1 MVAPP
6 ASAHRFEVA
15 VGREAR
21 YGVHVR
27 PAELAETGRLHR
39 SLFPDARPF
48 VLADADVARLH
59 GAALA
64 AAFAAAGLAPEV
76 VPIPAG
82 ETSKSL
88 AQFERLIG
96 ELARLGADRRA
107 VLHCFG
113 GGMTSDLGGFVAS
126 AYMRGVRYVNLPTS
140 LIGQLDA
147 AVGGKVA
154 VNTGDAKNL
163 IGAFHHP
170 ALVVC
175 DPELLKTLPHRDFRS
190 GIAEA
195 IKVAIIAGPGL
206 FEFLRS
212 RRDDLVAR
220 DAAVLAQLIAEAARL
235 KMDLVGADPYENDL
249 RRALNFGH
257 TVGHA
262 LESEH
267 AYRGLRH
274 GEAVAVGMA
283 LATELSLRRRLLAAR
298 DADAIFE
305 LLAAYDLAGL
315 LEELPAARIA
325 ERLRTIR
332 LIRGGRLHFVLPAAL
347 GRVAF
352 SDDVDAADLAAA
364 FRGVRDRE
372 TGKRSHVPSAG

>member
-1 MVAPP
+1 MAASTESAP
-6 ASAHRFEVA
+6 RFEVVVA
-15 VGREAR
+15 REAR
-21 YGVHVR
+21 YDVHVR
-27 PAELAETGRLHR
+27 PAVLAEVGRMHR
-39 SLFPDARPF
+39 ACFRDAKPF
-48 VLADADVARLH
+48 VLADEEVLRLH

-64 AAFAAAGLAPEV
+64 AAFSTEGLAPEV

-88 AQFERLIG
+88 VQFERLIG
-96 ELARLGADRRA
+96 ELGRRGADRRA

-126 AYMRGVRYVNLPTS
+126 AYMRGVRYANVPTS

-147 AVGGKVA
+147 AIGGKVA
-154 VNTGDAKNL
+154 VNTGEAKNL

-170 ALVVC
+170 SLVVC
-175 DPELLKTLPHRDFRS
+175 DPALLTTLSARDFRS

-195 IKVAIIAGPGL
+195 IKVAVITGPAL
-206 FEFLRS
+206 FEFLRT
-212 RRDDLVAR
+212 RRDELAAR
-220 DAAVLAQLIAEAARL
+220 DPVALAQLVLEAARL
-235 KMDLVGADPYENDL
+235 KMELVGADPYEDDL

-257 TVGHA
+257 TIGHA

-283 LATELSLRRRLLAAR
+283 LATEIAARRRLLAAR
-298 DADAIFE
+298 DADAIFA

-315 LEELPAARIA
+315 LEELPADRIA

-332 LIRGGRLHFVLPAAL
+332 LIRGGHLHFVLPTAL

-352 SDDVDAADLAAA
+352 SDDVEPADLAEA
-364 FRGVRDRE
+364 FRGVRERE
-372 TGKRSHVPSAG
+372 TGKRSHVPAAG

>member
-6 ASAHRFEVA
+6 ASAQRFAVV

-21 YGVHVR
+21 YDVHVR
-27 PAELAETGRLHR
+27 AGALAEVGRLHR
-39 SLFPDARPF
+39 DGFPEAKPF
-48 VLADADVARLH
+48 VLADADVVRLH
-59 GAALA
+59 GDALA
-64 AAFAAAGLAPEV
+64 ASFAAAGLAPEV

-88 AQFERLIG
+88 TQLERLIG
-96 ELARLGADRRA
+96 ELARRGADRRA

-126 AYMRGVRYVNLPTS
+126 AYMRGVRYANVPTS

-147 AVGGKVA
+147 SIGGKVA

-170 ALVVC
+170 SLVVC
-175 DPELLKTLPHRDFRS
+175 DPGLLKTLPHRDFRS

-195 IKVAIIAGPGL
+195 IKVAIIAGPAL
-206 FEFLRS
+206 FEFLRAQ
-212 RRDDLVAR
+212 REALVGR
-220 DAAVLAQLIAEAARL
+220 DAAALAQLVFEAARL
-235 KMDLVGADPYENDL
+235 KMELVGADPYESDL

-257 TVGHA
+257 TIGHA

-283 LATELSLRRRLLAAR
+283 LATEIAARRRLLAAR
-298 DADAIFE
+298 DADAIFA

-315 LEELPAARIA
+315 IEEFPAERIA

-347 GRVAF
+347 GQVAYA
-352 SDDVDAADLAAA
+352 DDVEAADLAAA
-364 FRGVRDRE
+364 FRGVRERE
-372 TGKRSHVPSAG
+372 TGKRNHVPTAG